1 MMVPGV
7 HALVMQ
13 EELERLHPAAFG
25 WAMACCGFQR
35 QEAEDVLQTAYLKI
49 LDGRARFEGRSSYK
63 TWLFAI
69 VRRTAADRRRRRLV
83 ATLGLLRL
91 IDRTPTVA
99 PTPDADA
106 GERARVR
113 AAMAAL
119 APRQREVLDL
129 VFFHELTIEESATVM
144 GVSLGSARVHYDRGK
159 KRLKEALR

>member
-1 MMVPGV
+1 MK
-7 HALVMQ
+7 

-25 WAMACCGFQR
+25 WAMACCAFAR

-49 LDGRARFEGRSSYK
+49 LDGRARFDGRSSYK

-69 VRRTAADRRRRRLV
+69 VRHTAADRRRRRMV

-91 IDRTPTVA
+91 FEATPAA
-99 PTPDADA
+99 PAPASGDD

-113 AAMAAL
+113 AALASL

-129 VFFHELTIEESATVM
+129 VFFHELTIEEAAGVM
-144 GVSLGSARVHYDRGK
+144 GVSLGAARVHDDRGK
-159 KRLKEALR
+159 KKLREKLR